1 MLKLYNSNQR
11 NFLKKLEII
20 LNERKLKQRNQSA
33 LVRKILDTVQ
43 KQGDI
48 LFHECDDKN
57 QGRIVL
63 RQMPG

>member
-43 KQGDI
+43 KQGDKAVI
-48 LFHECDDKN
+48 KYEKKFSKN
-57 QGRIVL
+57 
-63 RQMPG
+63 